1 MGAAGTEDKDMRIT
15 QVKWLRYA
23 TVAMC
28 TGVFSVPPTVMRA
41 QDAVVAPQSAVPADI
56 SLAADGLLTV
66 RAVDSAGNPAP
77 GRHVRLLSG
86 GTEVAAV
93 TTGTS
98 GILQVSGLR
107 EGVHEIAVDSTTTSV
122 RLWEQD
128 GAPPHADSAA
138 CVVCPDECGP
148 ACPPK
153 QPQRGPLKRA
163 FANYPLATT
172 ALIGAGIGAAIAIPI
187 AVSQKPASP

>member
-1 MGAAGTEDKDMRIT
+1 MRIT
-15 QVKWLRYA
+15 RAIWVRYA

-28 TGVFSVPPTVMRA
+28 TGVFSVPPSVMRA
-41 QDAVVAPQSAVPADI
+41 QDAVVAPQSAVPADVA
-56 SLAADGLLTV
+56 LAKDGLLTV
-66 RAVDSAGNPAP
+66 RAVDSVGNPAS
-77 GRHVRLLSG
+77 GRHVRLLAG

-98 GILQVSGLR
+98 GVLQVSGLR
-107 EGVHEIAVDSTTTSV
+107 EGVHEIEVDSTTTSV

-128 GAPPHADSAA
+128 GAPPHADSSA
-138 CVVCPDECGP
+138 CVVCPNECQP
-148 ACPPK
+148 ACPPQK
-153 QPQRGPLKRA
+153 PHRGPLKRA

-187 AVSQKPASP
+187 AVSPKPASP